1 MNIVKRIALP
11 FTLIVGILFIL
22 TTAWSQDEMTVVDNS
37 VFDNPQRPPSVFE
50 HDMHNET
57 AGIDECSV
65 CHHVY
70 EDGQLVEDESS
81 EDMRCSDCHG
91 LEEGTDD
98 QPALMNAFHA
108 NCKGCH
114 EEQGKGPIMCG
125 ECHIK

>member
-11 FTLIVGILFIL
+11 LTLMIGIVFIL
-22 TTAWSQDEMTVVDNS
+22 TTAWSQDEMIVVDNS
-37 VFDNPQRPPSVFE
+37 VFDNPQRPVSVFE
-50 HDMHNET
+50 HDLHNEA

-81 EDMRCSDCHG
+81 EDMRCSDCHD
-91 LEEGTDD
+91 LETSDG
-98 QPALMNAFHA
+98 QPPLMSAFHA

-114 EEQGKGPIMCG
+114 EAEGKGPIMCG